1 MSNYENDGFIF
12 KYFDFRKR
20 LHEFECK
27 DIIEPSG
34 DTVSAYDMAYALR
47 KKLGYYNEALMDNLE
62 VQVIRFNKRN
72 GYSVFTPD
80 EVTKKCRRID
90 NIGFY
95 VEENGSY
102 YIKLY
107 YVDGRGRDIGTGI
120 VDNFVKLDACDEEA
134 IKNKRYLMKCL
145 NILADYSAKHPGES
159 FRWDLKN
166 RIVDLIQI
174 NGDFLS
180 CTLDIYHIDRPEP
193 YFTSSKDA
201 GLAIYE
207 YGYGEKNISQDSCYY
222 LKRMSVNLNDVD
234 PLVSD
239 IVRKEYN
246 LEGKKLVK

>member
-1 MSNYENDGFIF
+1 MDKEFNKKYVEFIN
-12 KYFDFRKR
+12 KMDERYCRPS
-20 LHEFECK
+20 
-27 DIIEPSG
+27 IAMSG
-34 DTVSAYDMAYALR
+34 DEISAYDFINGLSNR
-47 KKLGYYNEALMDNLE
+47 LEKYNKVFFGGRNRIIDS
-62 VQVIRFNKRN
+62 FNRRN
-72 GYSVFTPD
+72 GYTVFTPEYKD
-80 EVTKKCRRID
+80 KKYRRIG
-90 NIGFY
+90 NVGFY
-95 VEENGSY
+95 VEENGYY
-102 YIKLY
+102 YILLYFVDSRGKLT
-107 YVDGRGRDIGTGI
+107 GTGI

-207 YGYGEKNISQDSCYY
+207 NGDSEKNISQASYYY
-222 LKRMSVNLNDVD
+222 LKRMNVNLNDVD